1 MNSLGN
7 NSNERMIEL
16 QEVNDNLAAQ
26 ITEYNKLI
34 KRLYDDPLKVCFF
47 LKHKGLNGIG
57 SWLWKEKNA
66 RRY

>member
-1 MNSLGN
+1 VNSLGN

-34 KRLYDDPLKVCFF
+34 KRLYDDPLKVRFF
-47 LKHKGLNGIG
+47 LKYKGLNGIG
-57 SWLWKEKNA
+57 S
-66 RRY
+66 